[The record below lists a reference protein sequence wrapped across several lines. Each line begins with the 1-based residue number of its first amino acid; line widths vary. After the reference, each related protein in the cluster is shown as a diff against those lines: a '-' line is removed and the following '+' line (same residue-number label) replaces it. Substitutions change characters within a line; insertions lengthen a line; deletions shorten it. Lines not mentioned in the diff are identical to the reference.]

1 MKCITRLGGIEM
13 LIGPSITLEK
23 LEEHMKNRVYEIKM
37 DLPKLEKEFRRL
49 GEEFK
54 MIPRT
59 IINEEGEEITNPD
72 FIAIPKRMREIEE
85 AIQELQDQQEFME
98 AKLMELEDIEERSKG
113 RGNVIKSRDKII
125 LSLNDCIKLGIT
137 LNEETKA

>member
-1 MKCITRLGGIEM
+1 LKCITRLGGIEM

>member
-1 MKCITRLGGIEM
+1 M